1 MYYART
7 TQPLKGATET
17 GDVMSSSFCNLLY
30 HIVFSTKGREPW
42 LTREIRSKTHQY
54 LGGAIRNEKGIAMIV
69 NGTAD
74 HVHLLAKLR
83 QDKAISKLIGE
94 LKANSSGWISR
105 TFKNATGFAWQ
116 EGYGA
121 FTVSESQL
129 SNVYRYIERQEEH
142 HRSVSFLEEFKVLLK
157 AHGLPFDERY
167 L

>member
-1 MYYART
+1 
-7 TQPLKGATET
+7 
-17 GDVMSSSFCNLLY
+17 MSSSHCNLLY

-42 LTREIRSKTHQY
+42 LTPEIRPRTHQY
-54 LGGAIRNEKGIAMIV
+54 LGGAIRNEGGIALIV
-69 NGTAD
+69 NGTTD
-74 HVHLLAKLR
+74 HVHVLAKLR

-105 TFKNATGFAWQ
+105 TFKEAAAGFQWQ

-129 SNVYRYIERQEEH
+129 PKVHRYIERQEEH
-142 HRSVSFLEEFKVLLK
+142 HRSVSFLEEFKTLLK
-157 AHGLPFDERY
+157 AHGLTFDERY

>member
-1 MYYART
+1 
-7 TQPLKGATET
+7 
-17 GDVMSSSFCNLLY
+17 MSSSYCNLLY
-30 HIVFSTKGREPW
+30 HIVFATKGREPW
-42 LTREIRSKTHQY
+42 LTPEIRPRIHQY
-54 LGGAIRNEKGIAMIV
+54 LGGAIRDEKGIAMIV

-74 HVHLLAKLR
+74 HVHILAKLR
-83 QDKAISKLIGE
+83 QDKAISKIVGE

-105 TFKNATGFAWQ
+105 TFKEAAGFAWQ

-129 SNVYRYIERQEEH
+129 SKVHRYIERQEEH
-142 HRSVSFLEEFKVLLK
+142 HRSVSFLEEFKVILR

>member
-1 MYYART
+1 
-7 TQPLKGATET
+7 
-17 GDVMSSSFCNLLY
+17 MSSSHCNLLY
-30 HIVFSTKGREPW
+30 HIVFSTKKREPW
-42 LTREIRSKTHQY
+42 LTSEIRSRTYQY
-54 LGGAIRNEKGIAMIV
+54 LGGAIRIEGGVALNV

-74 HVHLLAKLR
+74 HIHILAKLR

-105 TFKNATGFAWQ
+105 TFKVAAGFEWQ

-129 SNVYRYIERQEEH
+129 SKVRRYIERQEEH
-142 HRSVSFLEEFKVLLK
+142 HRRVSFLDEFKVLLK

>member
-1 MYYART
+1 
-7 TQPLKGATET
+7 
-17 GDVMSSSFCNLLY
+17 MSSSYCNLLY
-30 HIVFSTKGREPW
+30 HIVFSTKRREPW
-42 LTREIRSKTHQY
+42 LTPEIRARTYQY
-54 LGGAIRNEKGIAMIV
+54 LGGAIRDEEGIAMII

-74 HVHLLAKLR
+74 HVHILAKLR
-83 QDKAISKLIGE
+83 QDKAVSKLIGE

-105 TFKNATGFAWQ
+105 TFEGAAGFAWQ

-121 FTVSESQL
+121 FTVSESL
-129 SNVYRYIERQEEH
+129 APKVRRYIERQEEH

>member
-1 MYYART
+1 
-7 TQPLKGATET
+7 
-17 GDVMSSSFCNLLY
+17 MSSSYCNLLY
-30 HIVFSTKGREPW
+30 HIVFSTKRREPW
-42 LTREIRSKTHQY
+42 LMPEIRARTHRY
-54 LGGAIRNEKGIAMIV
+54 LGGAIRDEEGIAMIV

-74 HVHLLAKLR
+74 HVHILAKLR

-105 TFKNATGFAWQ
+105 TFEGDAGFAWQ

-121 FTVSESQL
+121 FTVSESMAPK
-129 SNVYRYIERQEEH
+129 VHRYIERQEEH